1 METSVDRTRNQV
13 EYTQSNPLFDMSL
26 SRTDLYSFQPDDLKP
41 VRPRKKWCFK
51 VIVIYLILQTAL
63 NAFLLYKVFTLEAL
77 LHNPTS
83 EKLTS
88 NHISLDDQNFHT
100 VIQNNSQETKNL
112 RGHLWALESQV
123 KSLCGDEGQLE
134 RLRTGLSLL
143 NTTTH
148 SLEGKLTA
156 ISLKPGPPGTN
167 GQPGHPGSP
176 GEKGSKGDRGNTGFP
191 GPKGERGVKGEQG
204 EAGPAGQSGP
214 RGPPGD
220 QGPGAKGDKGE
231 PGTPGLPGEK
241 GETGVAGLKGSPGV
255 PGLRGMIGLKGDT
268 GSIGPRG
275 LPGPSGYNGTQG
287 PPGPP
292 GAKGEKGALGR
303 ELTVRLV
310 PGKNRGRVEV
320 KHNNI
325 WGTVCDDRFDTLDGL
340 VICKML
346 GFQAV
351 QSTYTASPGSGTIL
365 LDELRCTG
373 AEDDIFD
380 CPHSQIGVND
390 CNHNEDVGVQCI

>member
-1 METSVDRTRNQV
+1 METSADRTRNQV

-88 NHISLDDQNFHT
+88 NHISLDDQNFQT

-134 RLRTGLSLL
+134 KLRTGLSLL

-156 ISLKPGPPGTN
+156 ISLKPG
-167 GQPGHPGSP
+167 
-176 GEKGSKGDRGNTGFP
+176 DRGDTGFP

-204 EAGPAGQSGP
+204 EAGPAGQSGGYLRSPLLLFVPVYTNAGP

-231 PGTPGLPGEK
+231 PGTPGKMKKKWRMHPKLQ
-241 GETGVAGLKGSPGV
+241 VPGV

-275 LPGPSGYNGTQG
+275 LPGQLYTIQHV
-287 PPGPP
+287 
-292 GAKGEKGALGR
+292 
-303 ELTVRLV
+303 LTVRLV